1 MSASKG
7 KILLKQMDG
16 PKAKENEDDPVK
28 EPEEEEDEVKNEID
42 LGILKNLPDEVKPI
56 DENWAPEKKLKEK
69 KINFLV

>member
-1 MSASKG
+1 MSASKAS
-7 KILLKQMDG
+7 ILFKQMDG
-16 PKAKENEDDPVK
+16 PKAKENEDDPVE
-28 EPEEEEDEVKNEID
+28 EPQEEDDVKNKID